1 MSFKSEASKVKANRA
16 AGNYKEKTDVF
27 AGFFDELTYGLKKQ
41 DEAKR
46 QEDLEKKREKRAN
59 DREILKRQKEQDR
72 LEQSQNRLANLYFTT
87 TGQDKTAQNKSS
99 VLSIIKDGGI
109 NSYSDLVKVMD
120 DTSSYTEGRTQQDI
134 DDQMSELQ
142 TNLSEDGALFNAAKD
157 KVDQTTTEGTIE
169 FGRQDK
175 KVLSMALDEVLFEL
189 SSENLSEDRKQEL
202 ERRRKSLQPDVEYVP
217 TTLYKDDGSE
227 VKARTQT
234 EEALYIGEGYSL
246 VKPGDATD
254 FKKRTL
260 YKEGAKVEVYSKA
273 ELDTHMQDGWS
284 NVEPAAVQ
292 EFVVRDVYKEGAS
305 KKVYSQIELNEAL
318 EAGFTATKFDKA
330 EKINTTLYKD
340 GATVVVNTAEEF
352 SLYAEDGWSKVKPK
366 APEKFVQRTLY
377 DENGSERTV
386 INQEEFDAAITDG
399 FSITKGQNKNFVARD
414 LYHADGRKQ
423 RVFDSTEYENA
434 IQDGFTSILEPDE
447 NFIARDVY
455 HTDGRKQR
463 VVSTAEYENAIQA
476 GFTTIEPAKVVDFGD
491 IPLYLNGN
499 KVVVRNLEDYN
510 KYVAL
515 GYNEV
520 QLGPIAQ
527 IVKDL
532 GVDRAKAS
540 EIKNG
545 TLKVGTN
552 IRGETILTNTAT
564 NEVEVLGAA
573 QTSDAAT
580 ENVTL
585 DEAIANGAS
594 INPDS
599 NVNWRTTTTTFQVP
613 ETIVDGRVVP
623 AQTIQVTPRMIQE
636 AANLNID
643 FDDIGDI
650 QSAFGLK
657 GAIAKGVGQLGGL
670 IGQDWQPETNDAIA
684 YLENLRLNT
693 LITLA
698 GTAANGLRDSV
709 WNKQQILTTLAEP
722 GRVWKGAAS
731 QYRKL
736 KLTTLEIDKGI
747 EVSMAEI
754 NSPTSKP
761 ERQAKAKVTLAAL
774 QSLKTKY
781 DKVLSVF
788 DEDVTSAPK
797 KQSSYITKTD
807 KDD

>member
-1 MSFKSEASKVKANRA
+1 MSFKSEASKVKANIA

-46 QEDLEKKREKRAN
+46 QEDLEKKRETRAN
-59 DREILKRQKEQDR
+59 DREILKKQKEQDK
-72 LEQSQNRLANLYFTT
+72 LEQTQNRLANLYFTT

-109 NSYSDLVKVMD
+109 NNYSDLMSVMD
-120 DTSSYTEGRTQQDI
+120 ETSSYTEGRTQKDI

-175 KVLSMALDEVLFEL
+175 NVLSMALDEVLFEL
-189 SSENLSEDRKQEL
+189 SSENLSEDRKQVL
-202 ERRRKSLQPDVEYVP
+202 ERRRKSLQPEKDYVD
-217 TTLYKDDGSE
+217 TVLYKDDGSE
-227 VKARTQT
+227 VTARSET
-234 EEALYIGEGYSL
+234 EEMFYREQGFDTI
-246 VKPGDATD
+246 KPGKEKD
-254 FKKRTL
+254 FPER
-260 YKEGAKVEVYSKA
+260 Y
-273 ELDTHMQDGWS
+273 
-284 NVEPAAVQ
+284 
-292 EFVVRDVYKEGAS
+292 VYKEGARVEVFTQEKLDELKNDGWS
-305 KKVYSQIELNEAL
+305 TIEPAKAVTFVPRDVYKKGAKRVVTTQKEFDDAIKD
-318 EAGFTATKFDKA
+318 GFGPTQFDKA
-330 EKINTTLYKD
+330 EPVNEILYKD
-340 GATVVVNTAEEF
+340 GAKVPVSSAEEF
-352 SLYAEDGWSKVKPK
+352 KLFADAGWSKIEPPVK
-366 APEKFVQRTLY
+366 EKFKERTLY
-377 DENGSERTV
+377 NDNGDTRVV
-386 INQEEFDAAITDG
+386 INQKEFDEGLKDG
-399 FSITKGQNKNFVARD
+399 FSITNKAIKDF
-414 LYHADGRKQ
+414 
-423 RVFDSTEYENA
+423 ENRE
-434 IQDGFTSILEPDE
+434 L
-447 NFIARDVY
+447 Y
-455 HTDGRKQR
+455 HTDGRS
-463 VVSTAEYENAIQA
+463 VNITNEVDLAAATEL
-476 GFTTIEPAKVVDFGD
+476 GFTIYKPAKVTDFGD
-491 IPLYLNGN
+491 IPLYLDGN
-499 KVVVRNLEDYN
+499 KVVVRNLDDYN
-510 KYVAL
+510 KYKAL
-515 GYNEV
+515 GYDEV
-520 QLGPIAQ
+520 QLGPISQ

-545 TLKVGTN
+545 ILKVGTN

-564 NEVEVLGAA
+564 GAVEVLDAA
-573 QTSDAAT
+573 QTTDAPT
-580 ENVTL
+580 EDLTL
-585 DEAIANGAS
+585 DQAIEDGAN
-594 INPDS
+594 ITPES
-599 NVNWRTTTTTFQVP
+599 NVNWKSTTTTFQIP

-636 AANLNID
+636 AENLNID

-754 NSPTSKP
+754 NSSTSKP

-774 QSLKTKY
+774 KSLKTKY

-788 DEDVTSAPK
+788 DEDITSAPQ
-797 KQSSYITKTD
+797 KQSSYITK
-807 KDD
+807 KDEDD